1 MQDAQFFNYVDS
13 GLNIQSLIEY
23 SDFQISLG
31 TSMNKMLQIKN
42 HSAFQGCSDFFNK
55 TLYLVSMNLFKD
67 FHHDQPYSNLTH
79 SCRLTCPH
87 IG

>member
-13 GLNIQSLIEY
+13 GLNIQFLIEY

-42 HSAFQGCSDFFNK
+42 HSVFQGCSDFF
-55 TLYLVSMNLFKD
+55 
-67 FHHDQPYSNLTH
+67 Q
-79 SCRLTCPH
+79 
-87 IG
+87 